1 MTQTTRIAAG
11 TAAIAAIGLLGAGLS
26 GCSGSAKVET
36 KSTPSVSAADLQ
48 SNLTDRFSSADTP
61 PQSVTCKED
70 LLGEVGETAICDV
83 TFSDV
88 NTVEAVVTV
97 TSVDGTTVNYDISP
111 ALSKEQLE
119 KAVANM
125 ASTPTVSCDSGLQG
139 SVGSMATCEVTVN
152 GVASERR
159 VLVDGVSGLELDL
172 SVTSVASKEQVQ
184 SLLQQKLA
192 AEGQQV
198 ETVECVDDV
207 VAKEGMSVECMVT
220 SGGQSQPVVVTV
232 TSANGD
238 TIEVDYSAKP

>member
-48 SNLTDRFSSADTP
+48 ASLTDRFSSADTP
-61 PQSVTCKED
+61 PQSVTCTDD
-70 LLGEVGETAICDV
+70 LVGEVGKTSICDV
-83 TFSDV
+83 TFSDTNSV
-88 NTVEAVVTV
+88 QAVVTV
-97 TSVDGTTVNYDISP
+97 TSVDDKTVNYDVSP

-139 SVGSMATCEVTVN
+139 SVGSMTTCEVTVN
-152 GVASERR
+152 GAASKRR

-172 SVTSVASKEQVQ
+172 TVSSVASKQQVQ
-184 SLLQQKLA
+184 DLLQQKLA

-198 ETVECVDDV
+198 EAVECVDDV
-207 VAKEGMSVECMVT
+207 VAKEGMSVECTVT
-220 SGGQSQPVVVTV
+220 TGGQSQPVVVTV